1 MPKVEESLNEVSLR
15 YILDT
20 EEIEGLKKYPI
31 FQNIEDNEF
40 CYDKKELLL
49 KFVTLAI
56 DKFIESKDEILA
68 KCFKW
73 VQLQLQMNL
82 EIKPDAYSLNRIKTM
97 ESGKPSMKMKIG
109 WLKEY
114 STLSKDNHLFTMFGK
129 HLNKVFQRY
138 SKSIYKKN
146 VEKSNET
153 KKKKTPN
160 TLVTSSSILN
170 KLNGEENYYIDS
182 DSFNIFEFEKKIG
195 KEHTLPS
202 LGIYVLNH
210 HELFDELVPYD
221 KFEHFVYE
229 IAKGYHRENPY
240 HTDLHAADML
250 QSIYIYNLNS
260 KFQTILNLS
269 ELDLLSMFISAIIH
283 DYGHPGLNNN
293 FLINSKDNLSIKYN
307 DISVLE
313 NYHVSESFNI
323 ILKFPENNI
332 FEKLSEDDYKMC
344 RKNIIEC
351 VLGTDMTL
359 HNKKYQTFKIRLMT
373 ENIKNGEGLDK
384 FISKQDPINLYN
396 LKLEF
401 LSFII
406 HAADISNPTKPLPIY
421 QEWAQRC
428 VEEFFKQGDFEKQL
442 GLPISFN
449 CDRNSVSL
457 PKSQLGFMDAIVSP
471 LFTVFNEYFPQLS
484 FTLDNLKKNHEYYKG
499 IVDEEEKDKKNE

>member
-170 KLNGEENYYIDS
+170 KLNGEENYY
-182 DSFNIFEFEKKIG
+182 
-195 KEHTLPS
+195 
-202 LGIYVLNH
+202 
-210 HELFDELVPYD
+210 
-221 KFEHFVYE
+221 
-229 IAKGYHRENPY
+229 
-240 HTDLHAADML
+240 
-250 QSIYIYNLNS
+250 
-260 KFQTILNLS
+260 
-269 ELDLLSMFISAIIH
+269 
-283 DYGHPGLNNN
+283 
-293 FLINSKDNLSIKYN
+293 LI
-307 DISVLE
+307 
-313 NYHVSESFNI
+313 
-323 ILKFPENNI
+323 
-332 FEKLSEDDYKMC
+332 
-344 RKNIIEC
+344 
-351 VLGTDMTL
+351 
-359 HNKKYQTFKIRLMT
+359 
-373 ENIKNGEGLDK
+373 
-384 FISKQDPINLYN
+384 QDV
-396 LKLEF
+396 
-401 LSFII
+401 
-406 HAADISNPTKPLPIY
+406 H
-421 QEWAQRC
+421 
-428 VEEFFKQGDFEKQL
+428 
-442 GLPISFN
+442 
-449 CDRNSVSL
+449 
-457 PKSQLGFMDAIVSP
+457 
-471 LFTVFNEYFPQLS
+471 
-484 FTLDNLKKNHEYYKG
+484 NHE
-499 IVDEEEKDKKNE
+499 